1 MPNKDCPIHQLD
13 CHCFES
19 ILVLPLMYLHKDI
32 EVEEDLVD
40 GVDERLVHE
49 GLAVV
54 VDLGHLENTDFA

>member
-1 MPNKDCPIHQLD
+1 MITC
-13 CHCFES
+13 
-19 ILVLPLMYLHKDI
+19 LHENV

-54 VDLGHLENTDFA
+54 VDLSHLGNNIFFLTLIP